1 MNLRLGRIALNI
13 AACLTFLSI
22 PILLAPD
29 ANPTWDFMVN
39 GETFRDLIAYS
50 IMIIYFYANYFYF
63 IPNYFLRKKH
73 LHFYLIALAA
83 LLLVLFIPVIISP
96 FEHHHHHG
104 PPGMR

>member
-29 ANPTWDFMVN
+29 ANPTWDFMVH

-50 IMIIYFYANYFYF
+50 IMIIYF
-63 IPNYFLRKKH
+63 LCK
-73 LHFYLIALAA
+73 
-83 LLLVLFIPVIISP
+83 LLLLHSELFFKKKAFTILPDSVDCTRIGSVYSHSHFTIRTSSS
-96 FEHHHHHG
+96 HHSS
-104 PPGMR
+104 